1 MILTRKHKDK
11 FGGKMDY
18 IAEFKKHL
26 KEDRRMSE
34 NSLKAYGRDIEEFYK
49 IAEDRECNNLAA
61 VSNTEVV
68 AFVLKLKSDGK
79 SSATVN
85 RKVASLRG
93 FYNYMLD
100 RGYVKENPVT
110 NIKSPKIERKELE
123 FLTIE
128 EINKLLDMPD
138 ESLKGQ
144 RDKAILELM
153 YATGI
158 RVSEA
163 VEAKLGDINLRMG
176 FITCTG
182 EHGKARIIP
191 IGRPARKALEKYIYD
206 VREKLQKNKSQ
217 GTEEQEK
224 EELFLNYTGDKL
236 TRQGLWKIIK
246 GYAEGAGIESKITPQ
261 ILRNSFAVHM
271 IQNGADLKSL
281 QELMGHEDIS
291 ATQIYLTVTK
301 NRIKD
306 VYDRAHPRA

>member
-1 MILTRKHKDK
+1 
-11 FGGKMDY
+11 MDY
-18 IAEFKKHL
+18 IEGFKKYL

-34 NSLKAYGRDIEEFYK
+34 NSLKAYVRDMEEFCK
-49 IAEDRECNNLAA
+49 IVAEKGEIDLAGA
-61 VSNTEVV
+61 SNTEVV
-68 AFVLKLKSDGK
+68 AFVLKLKSEGK
-79 SSATVN
+79 SVATVN

-93 FYNYMLD
+93 FYNYMLEK
-100 RGYVKENPVT
+100 GHVKENPVT
-110 NIKSPKIERKELE
+110 NIRSPKIERKELE
-123 FLTIE
+123 YLTIE

-138 ESLKGQ
+138 ESLKGR

-163 VEAKLGDINLRMG
+163 IEAKLEDINLRMG

-191 IGRPARKALEKYIYD
+191 IGRPARKALEAYIYEIRD
-206 VREKLQKNKSQ
+206 KLIKSKEQQEEKQ
-217 GTEEQEK
+217 
-224 EELFLNYTGDKL
+224 ELFLNYTGDKL

-261 ILRNSFAVHM
+261 TLRNSFAVHM